1 MGVSGRNGCC
11 ESACGSGSR
20 VVVVSGHSYTVSS
33 KAHAFPSSSSITVPT
48 PHWQRHP
55 FCPLLPFL
63 TPSFLCSLPSS
74 PLPSR
79 SVQPKAR
86 LHLLREHAR
95 LRVVPDDAKHE
106 ADEGVQGQVPK
117 GPVGVRRGVH
127 HAGGRKR
134 RLSAG
139 QVRVDRGVW
148 GELPAAKMME
158 PFQGRADGAFRRRA
172 GNGGKHIHTQS
183 CGALPY

>member
-1 MGVSGRNGCC
+1 MVSPSTPNALMATASIRSQHPTGNGVHF
-11 ESACGSGSR
+11 A
-20 VVVVSGHSYTVSS
+20 
-33 KAHAFPSSSSITVPT
+33 
-48 PHWQRHP
+48 
-55 FCPLLPFL
+55 
-63 TPSFLCSLPSS
+63 PSFLCSLHPSFAHSVLPLLAPLRTAPLCYHICSTLLPSS